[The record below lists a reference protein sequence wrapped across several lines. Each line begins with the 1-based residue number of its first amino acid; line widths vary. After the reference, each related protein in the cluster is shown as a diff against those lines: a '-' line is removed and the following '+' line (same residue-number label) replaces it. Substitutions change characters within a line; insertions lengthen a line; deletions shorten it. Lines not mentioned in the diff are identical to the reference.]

1 MAIKDQCKK
10 CKHYQDSALICN
22 ITSATPVYN
31 CSSCEQ
37 YDSNERKG
45 IDLSKGSNSAHTS
58 PTIAPGSSANT
69 PNYQTP
75 NTRNGS
81 SNNFI
86 KHLFSFKG
94 RIGRLEYFLTFI
106 IYTFAY
112 AMPMQ
117 AIPADD
123 LSAGFSLVWLLL
135 FVPAIWILYAQG
147 AKRSHDIGNSGWYQL
162 IPFYILWMTFA
173 KGDKHDNEYGPSRK

>member
-10 CKHYQDSALICN
+10 CKHYQDSALICS

-45 IDLSKGSNSAHTS
+45 IDLSKGSNSVHS
-58 PTIAPGSSANT
+58 SQTIAPGSSANT

-75 NTRNGS
+75 NTGNGS

-86 KHLFSFKG
+86 KHLF
-94 RIGRLEYFLTFI
+94 
-106 IYTFAY
+106 
-112 AMPMQ
+112 
-117 AIPADD
+117 
-123 LSAGFSLVWLLL
+123 
-135 FVPAIWILYAQG
+135 
-147 AKRSHDIGNSGWYQL
+147 
-162 IPFYILWMTFA
+162 
-173 KGDKHDNEYGPSRK
+173 